1 MAENQANAS
10 DDAKGGLN
18 PNRDEPPTPV
28 EIKVEKKKKKI
39 RIRSAENKLL
49 NSKSGIMEWSRPL
62 RWKGG
67 KKQSMYPPSS
77 VRFYEAS

>member
-28 EIKVEKKKKKI
+28 EIKVEKKNQNPKCGEQAIK
-39 RIRSAENKLL
+39 
-49 NSKSGIMEWSRPL
+49 
-62 RWKGG
+62 
-67 KKQSMYPPSS
+67 
-77 VRFYEAS
+77 